1 MALSRMLQATTV
13 AAALTLAL
21 SACGS
26 GDDGDAADKGGSG
39 PDAAASSPAPDD
51 SPAAGDDASD
61 DTSDDASPS
70 GPVQF
75 RRVLEATGIPAD
87 GAESTPLPEDCS
99 DVPAGQPKAG
109 AETIAC
115 DESGIVYRLAPAEI
129 TGGVESA
136 EAEKPANLTDWV
148 VSLRFDAQAA
158 TAFGTLTRELAG
170 TNKLLAI
177 VLDGEVISAPTIQD
191 AVEDGRVQIGGTF
204 TEEQAT
210 TIAGQLTKR

>member
-1 MALSRMLQATTV
+1 MALSRTLKATTV
-13 AAALTLAL
+13 AAAFALAL

-26 GDDGDAADKGGSG
+26 GDDGDAADKGGSDKDPG
-39 PDAAASSPAPDD
+39 AASTAPSDDAAASDD
-51 SPAAGDDASD
+51 ASADASD
-61 DTSDDASPS
+61 DAAPS

-75 RRVLEATGIPAD
+75 RRVLEATGIPSD
-87 GAESTPLPEDCS
+87 GADESPLPEDCS
-99 DVPAGQPKAG
+99 DVPAGQPKPA

-129 TGGVESA
+129 TGGVERA

-148 VSLRFDAQAA
+148 VSLTFDAQA
-158 TAFGTLTRELAG
+158 TPAFGTMTRELAG

-177 VLDGEVISAPTIQD
+177 VLDGQVISAPTIQD

-204 TEEQAT
+204 TQDQAQE
-210 TIAGQLTKR
+210 IAAQLTQS